1 MVKLLLSGCSTIL
14 LALSVLAAPALA
26 AGGGGSGGSGGGG
39 DGGTAGCPTG
49 QVYDDAKNKCVPKS
63 SSLDTDTLF
72 ENGRALAY
80 AGRYDE
86 AISVLKL
93 AEDRGDPR
101 IFNMLGYSN
110 RKQGKLLIALGYYE
124 EALRIDP
131 DHVLTRE
138 YLGEAHL
145 QMGDVASAKQELGEI
160 EKRAGRDSAEYAE
173 LSRQIA
179 AYEAANG

>member
-1 MVKLLLSGCSTIL
+1 MLTTVLRSAPLFAI
-14 LALSVLAAPALA
+14 ALSLAASPVLA
-26 AGGGGSGGSGGGG
+26 AGGSSE
-39 DGGTAGCPTG
+39 TPTCKAGE
-49 QVYDDAKNKCVPKS
+49 VYDTSQKKCVKKS

-110 RKQGKLLIALGYYE
+110 RKQGKLLVALGYYE

-173 LSRQIA
+173 LSKHIA
-179 AYEAANG
+179 AYQAANG

>member
-1 MVKLLLSGCSTIL
+1 MLTTVLRSASL
-14 LALSVLAAPALA
+14 LAIVLPLAASPALA
-26 AGGGGSGGSGGGG
+26 AGGGGSS
-39 DGGTAGCPTG
+39 DTPKCKTG
-49 QVYDDAKNKCVPKS
+49 EVYDTAQKKCVQKS

-110 RKQGKLLIALGYYE
+110 RKQGKLLVALGYYE

-173 LSRQIA
+173 LSKHIA

>member
-1 MVKLLLSGCSTIL
+1 MLTRILRATPL
-14 LALSVLAAPALA
+14 LAIAISLAATPVLA
-26 AGGGGSGGSGGGG
+26 AGGSSE
-39 DGGTAGCPTG
+39 TPTCKKG
-49 QVYDDAKNKCVPKS
+49 EVYNSSQKKCVPKS

-80 AGRYDE
+80 AGKYDD

-110 RKQGKLLIALGYYE
+110 RKQGKLLVALGYYE

-145 QMGDVASAKQELGEI
+145 QMGDVASARQELGEI
-160 EKRAGRDSAEYAE
+160 EKRAGRGSAEFAE
-173 LSRQIA
+173 LSRRIA
-179 AYEAANG
+179 DYEAKNG